1 MTTAASSTAARLAH
15 LRENPVEFVRWAF
28 KVEPDAWQ
36 ARALNSIAG
45 PGIHRLSLK
54 ACAGPGKSALGA
66 WVVWYFISLYAKAG
80 HLPKGICLSITRE
93 NLTANLWAEIHK
105 WRGRS
110 EWLKDQFE
118 INTDKI
124 FQKDHP
130 AEWVVFAR
138 SFPKKADPTTIGESL
153 SGMHAKFCLIV
164 LDESGGMHPAL
175 LKTAEQA
182 MTDVEWGLILQAGN
196 PLTRQGAL
204 YAVENDPSWDKV
216 RITGDPDDPERSP
229 RVDIDQARSMI
240 DKYGRDDAWVMAYI
254 LGMFPK
260 SDLNS
265 LLGEDDVRKAMGRH
279 LVMTDYAWAQ
289 KRIGIDCARFGD
301 DRTCMSPRQ
310 GRAAFPPVVMRGQ
323 DGPAVAGR
331 YAQAKM
337 KFGSECDTIDDTG
350 GWASSVIDFSRLAQ
364 NPLLPVNSGGV
375 PDDARY
381 FNKRAEMYF
390 RAAEWVKNG
399 GALPPESVF
408 QARGIDP
415 VKEATCSTYF
425 INGKGKLQIEEK
437 DQVKKRLGFSPDW
450 WDSFCLTFAS
460 PDAPSSVRAQQI
472 QGSSGRMI
480 SDRVDDEHPLE
491 SSFEMVDKKADR
503 SHACW

>member
-1 MTTAASSTAARLAH
+1 MKAADRLSY
-15 LRENPVEFVRWAF
+15 LRDNPVEFVRWAF

-36 ARALNSIAG
+36 AEALRSIAG

-66 WVVWYFISLYAKAG
+66 WVVWYFLSLYARAG

-110 EWLKDQFE
+110 DWLRDQFD

-138 SFPKKADPTTIGESL
+138 SFPKRADPTTIGESL

-196 PLTRQGAL
+196 PLSKSGAL
-204 YAVENDPSWDKV
+204 YAVENDPAWRKV
-216 RITGDPDDPERSP
+216 RITGDPDDPDRSP
-229 RVDIDQARSMI
+229 RVDIEQARAMI
-240 DKYGRDDAWVMAYI
+240 DKYGREDAWVKAYI
-254 LGMFPK
+254 LGQFPN
-260 SDLNS
+260 SDLNA
-265 LLGEDDVRKAMGRH
+265 LLGEDDIRKALGRH
-279 LVMTDYAWAQ
+279 LIKTDYSWAQ

-301 DRTCMSPRQ
+301 DRTVLTPRQ
-310 GRAAFPPVVMRGQ
+310 GRASFPPVVMRGQ

-331 YAQAKM
+331 YVAAKM

-350 GWASSVIDFSRLAQ
+350 GWASSVIDFAKQSQ
-364 NPLLPVNSGGV
+364 NPLIPVNFGGL
-375 PDDARY
+375 PDDPRF
-381 FNKRAEMYF
+381 FNKRAEMYW
-390 RAAEWVKNG
+390 RAAEWVKSG
-399 GALPPESVF
+399 GALPPEETFRSL
-408 QARGIDP
+408 GIDI
-415 VKEATCSTYF
+415 VMEATCATYF
-425 INGKGKLQIEEK
+425 LNQKGKLQIEEK
-437 DQVKKRLGFSPDW
+437 DQIKKRIGFSPDY
-450 WDSFCLTFAS
+450 WDSFCLTFAN
-460 PDAPSSVRAQQI
+460 PEAPSGIRAQQI
-472 QGSSGRMI
+472 QGATGRMVA
-480 SDRVDDEHPLE
+480 DLTDDFHPLAR
-491 SSFEMVDKKADR
+491 SFEKVDTTLPGL
-503 SHACW
+503 HARTHDEI